1 MDVLAKKMSHTQVDK
16 PQDMH
21 AVVWKATSK
30 YCGVTEKEAEE
41 SVEADKWVEF
51 EQLIEFIVV

>member
-1 MDVLAKKMSHTQVDK
+1 MDVLAKKMSHAQVDK
-16 PQDMH
+16 PQNMPV
-21 AVVWKATSK
+21 VVWKATSK